1 MSLLRAA
8 MMLVTELL
16 LESHARYIRGK
27 SENQF
32 TLVTSALLTPTHSIT
47 TPPPNPLPPVP
58 PNTAQS
64 LEEPNKLLVVPEI
77 ALWSIRSNMMT
88 KTQDQVTMRARTK
101 IQARGELKVE
111 YRSSVK
117 VFFRAD
123 AEPASAVLLSMT
135 MVVVVDVRA
144 EE

>member
-47 TPPPNPLPPVP
+47 TPPPT

>member
-1 MSLLRAA
+1 
-8 MMLVTELL
+8 
-16 LESHARYIRGK
+16 
-27 SENQF
+27 
-32 TLVTSALLTPTHSIT
+32 
-47 TPPPNPLPPVP
+47 
-58 PNTAQS
+58 
-64 LEEPNKLLVVPEI
+64 
-77 ALWSIRSNMMT
+77 MT

-144 EE
+144 EEWSLRECGQGPRVLHDQEVRVATGVKPRTRVIHSLYHHDNMWDQQDAVGRKS

>member
-1 MSLLRAA
+1 
-8 MMLVTELL
+8 
-16 LESHARYIRGK
+16 
-27 SENQF
+27 
-32 TLVTSALLTPTHSIT
+32 
-47 TPPPNPLPPVP
+47 
-58 PNTAQS
+58 
-64 LEEPNKLLVVPEI
+64 
-77 ALWSIRSNMMT
+77 MMT